1 MRLYVETWTI
11 GAVNPDSLIAS
22 EEVSVSCYC
31 VEKSS
36 VDLVFGEAGAQ
47 VLQALWG
54 ILIHAGLAEN
64 PVSVTWR

>member
-1 MRLYVETWTI
+1 MRVHIETWRI
-11 GAVNPDSLIAS
+11 RAVNPDSLIAS

-36 VDLVFGEAGAQ
+36 VDLVFGETAAQ

-64 PVSVTWR
+64 PVSVT